1 MPWSEKQNALF
12 RLAAHNPE
20 VARERGIPMET
31 ARRLASEGVIKGK
44 KKNKLSEKAKK

>member
-1 MPWSEKQNALF
+1 MPYTSAQNALF

-20 VARERGIPMET
+20 VAKARGIPMET
-31 ARRLASEGVIKGK
+31 ARRLASEGIKR

>member
-1 MPWSEKQNALF
+1 MPYTQKQNALF

-20 VARERGIPMET
+20 VAKERGIPMET
-31 ARRLASEGVIKGK
+31 AKRLANEGIKR

>member
-12 RLAAHNPE
+12 RLAAHNPA
-20 VARERGIPMET
+20 VAKARGIPMET
-31 ARRLASEGVIKGK
+31 AKRLASEGVK

>member
-1 MPWSEKQNALF
+1 MPWNSRQNALF

-20 VARERGIPMET
+20 IAKEHGLSTET
-31 ARRLASEGVIKGK
+31 ARRLASEGIKR